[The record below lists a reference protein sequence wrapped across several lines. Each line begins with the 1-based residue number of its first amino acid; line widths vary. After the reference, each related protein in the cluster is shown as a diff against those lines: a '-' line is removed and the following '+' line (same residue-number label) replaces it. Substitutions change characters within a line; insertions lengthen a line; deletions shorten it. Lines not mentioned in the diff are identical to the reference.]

1 MGGAGSK
8 TAPPVGQPSAPRRR
22 LDSDEFTVSWP
33 ALLENC
39 MTPLLMDAALGTPNV
54 FVAYIR
60 ICATVANVPDT
71 PSQRSRAP
79 PRPQHAIVDRAG

>member
-54 FVAYIR
+54 FVNIE
-60 ICATVANVPDT
+60 ATL
-71 PSQRSRAP
+71 SRVEATT
-79 PRPQHAIVDRAG
+79 A